1 MPDVPEYERDPLN
14 YLLSVGQTLDE
25 IEQYKKD
32 DIPLWEA
39 ARAVHS
45 ILERGESIDDSQKF
59 IARSADE
66 FGEDQTEFV
75 WFPYIP
81 VGDYTVLMADGGT
94 GKTIL
99 CCGIAAA
106 ISKGKGLLGD
116 YDNDRTNTAG
126 TTLIISAEDR
136 GELLKKR
143 LAASGADLP
152 REYILD

>member
-66 FGEDQTEFV
+66 FGEDQT
-75 WFPYIP
+75 
-81 VGDYTVLMADGGT
+81 
-94 GKTIL
+94 
-99 CCGIAAA
+99 
-106 ISKGKGLLGD
+106 
-116 YDNDRTNTAG
+116 
-126 TTLIISAEDR
+126 
-136 GELLKKR
+136 
-143 LAASGADLP
+143 
-152 REYILD
+152 